1 MGKYKKSDI
10 VIKSPGQQIREKIIE
25 KFGSVKNFADQI
37 GMYDSSVEQYLTT
50 RSLGST
56 TFKIRLTNEF
66 QKSLSELYLTDEAQ
80 IRMMTLSISEDISSY
95 NQHKDIEV
103 LEKIKDICIKR
114 ELLEDYAIVCRSYA
128 IFFYNQL
135 KIDRALA
142 YMQLAVNYLRGKEST
157 DRFAIYLSE
166 LIKIE
171 AEISLRSRINK
182 LTSECLLLI
191 DQSDNID
198 IVCKVFTN
206 IGLSLLKMGDYD
218 DAERYFLK
226 IIDIQESDQNVAF
239 VLQLI
244 GDINII
250 RGNYSKA
257 FNNYSEA
264 EKLLWQSDELMPPL
278 NHRFAVYY
286 NLLEEYQLAE
296 KYIDLV
302 LSKTKLKLSATD
314 NKYLVTMAEIK
325 MHFGKNHEV
334 LIEIKNLLEEL
345 KKNSIYAVRHIK
357 QLEKIVEL
365 YRTDLAFLNKIIE
378 LLISYYNESELEQ
391 EFIDAIKIVIGR
403 TVLETYRV
411 NGTKRRT

>member
-1 MGKYKKSDI
+1 MGKFKKSDI
-10 VIKSPGQQIREKIIE
+10 AIKSPGQQIREKIIE
-25 KFGSVKNFADQI
+25 KFGSIKNFADAV

-66 QKSLSELYLTDEAQ
+66 QKSLSELFLTDEAQ
-80 IRMMTLSISEDISSY
+80 IRAMTLSISENISSY
-95 NQHKDIEV
+95 NQHKDIEI
-103 LEKIKDICIKR
+103 LEKLKDLCIKR

-135 KIDRALA
+135 KLDRALA
-142 YMQLAVNYLRGKEST
+142 YMQLAVNYLRGKESV
-157 DRFAIYLSE
+157 DRFVIYLSE
-166 LIKIE
+166 LIMIE
-171 AEISLRSRINK
+171 AEISLRSRINR
-182 LTSECLLLI
+182 LISECLMLI
-191 DQSDNID
+191 DQNDNSD

-218 DAERYFLK
+218 EAERYFLK
-226 IIDIQESDQNVAF
+226 VIETQESDQNVAL

-250 RGNYSKA
+250 RGNYGQA
-257 FNNYSEA
+257 FINYSDA
-264 EKLLWQSDELMPPL
+264 EKFVRQSDELMTPL

-286 NLLEEYQLAE
+286 NLIEEYQHAE

-302 LSKTKLKLSATD
+302 FSKTRLKLSATD

-325 MHFGKNHEV
+325 MHFRKDHEV

-345 KKNSIYAVRHIK
+345 KKNSIYAERHIR

-365 YRTDLAFLNKIIE
+365 YRTDLVFLNRIID
-378 LLISYYNESELEQ
+378 LLIGFYNESDLDQ
-391 EFIDAIKIVIGR
+391 EFVDAIKIVIGR

-411 NGTKRRT
+411 NSIKRTT

>member
-1 MGKYKKSDI
+1 MEKYKKTDI
-10 VIKSPGQQIREKIIE
+10 AIKSPGLQIREKIIE
-25 KFGSVKNFADQI
+25 KYGSIKNFADTI

-66 QKSLSELYLTDEAQ
+66 QKGLSELFLTDEAQ
-80 IRMMTLSISEDISSY
+80 IRKMTLSISENISSY

-114 ELLEDYAIVCRSYA
+114 EFLEDYAIVCRSYA

-142 YMQLAVNYLRGKEST
+142 YMQLAVNYLRGKDPV
-157 DRFAIYLSE
+157 DRFVIYLSE
-166 LIKIE
+166 LIMIE

-182 LTSECLLLI
+182 LISECLYLI
-191 DQSDNID
+191 DQSDNSD
-198 IVCKVFTN
+198 IIFKVFTN

-218 DAERYFLK
+218 EAERYFIKAL
-226 IIDIQESDQNVAF
+226 DIQKSDQNVAV

-244 GDINII
+244 GDIYII
-250 RGNYSKA
+250 RGKYGKA
-257 FNNYSEA
+257 FDNYTEA
-264 EKLLWQSDELMPPL
+264 EKIVRQIDGLMPPL

-286 NLLEEYQLAE
+286 NLIEEYQIAE

-302 LSKTKLKLSATD
+302 IGKTKHQITSTD

-325 MHFGKNHEV
+325 MHFCKDHEV
-334 LIEIKNLLEEL
+334 LIEIKNLLGEL
-345 KKNSIYAVRHIK
+345 GQHSIYAERHIK

-365 YRTDLAFLNKIIE
+365 YRTNLAFLNQINN
-378 LLISYYNESELEQ
+378 LLIGFYDESELEQ

-403 TVLETYRV
+403 TVLETHRA
-411 NGTKRRT
+411 NNLKRKT